1 MAPERMRL
9 LRRNLVSTYVVY
21 GASVLS
27 ALVLTPVIVHALG
40 KDAYGL
46 WVFIGSI
53 TVFVA
58 LLDLGVGPSV
68 VRFGAHARGAQTP
81 EEISAL
87 ASVGIVVYAVIGAA
101 SVVAGVV
108 LAVVVPYLISIP
120 QDLVEPARAATL
132 LVVAGVAARFPLGL
146 FNNLLLG
153 QQRYDIVN
161 VGNLTGLAV
170 YFVLVAAILPW
181 HGGIVLLATITL
193 VSTLVRLGLPLLWL
207 RRELPFLQLRRA
219 FVSRLRIRELMAFS
233 WHNFLIHLASKVAYS
248 SDVIVVG
255 IVLGAKAAA
264 LYGVPS
270 RVFALVLGL
279 GTGAT
284 DLLYPAFAELEGAD
298 EPQRQ
303 QHLLLAGLRLGMALM
318 LLLALP
324 LVLIPDQ
331 LIYGWIGPGWG
342 PSSAVLALLGVVVIL
357 HQPAQLL
364 SQYLVARGYQRQ
376 LSLVLII
383 VVGAN
388 LGLSIVLALAAG
400 IWGVALATVVTE
412 AAATVVLIPRLVRAS
427 SGPSYR
433 AVAVAALRP
442 VVPSLFAA
450 ALVLVAFSRLL
461 DPRTLLALALVG
473 VLWVAAFVPAV
484 WFFGLGAA
492 DRTAV
497 SSRFGVQ
504 RFRRPLASASD

>member
-1 MAPERMRL
+1 MAAERMRL
-9 LRRNLVSTYVVY
+9 VRRNLVSTYVVY
-21 GASVLS
+21 GASVVA

-40 KDAYGL
+40 KDEYGL

-53 TVFVA
+53 TVFVQ

-87 ASVGIVVYAVIGAA
+87 ASVGLVVYAIIGVAT
-101 SVVAGVV
+101 VVVGIV
-108 LAVVVPYLISIP
+108 LAVIVPYLISIP

-132 LVVAGVAARFPLGL
+132 LVVAGIAARFPLGL

-153 QQRYDIVN
+153 QQRYDMVN
-161 VGNLTGLAV
+161 LGNLVGLAV
-170 YFVLVAAILPW
+170 YFVLVIAILPW
-181 HGGIVLLATITL
+181 YGGIVLLAAVTL

-207 RRELPFLQLRRA
+207 RRELPFLKLRRA
-219 FVSRLRIRELMAFS
+219 LVSRLRVRELLSFS

-264 LYGVPS
+264 LYGIPS
-270 RVFALVLGL
+270 RIFGLVLGL
-279 GTGAT
+279 GGGAT

-298 EPQRQ
+298 DPQRQ
-303 QHLLLAGLRLGMALM
+303 RGLLLAGLRLGMALM

-324 LVLIPDQ
+324 LILIPDQ

-342 PSSAVLALLGVVVIL
+342 PSSAVLALLGIVLVV
-357 HQPAQLL
+357 HQPGQLL
-364 SQYLVARGYQRQ
+364 SQYLVARGYQKR
-376 LSLVLII
+376 LSMMLLF

-388 LGLSIVLALAAG
+388 LALSIVLASAVG
-400 IWGVALATVVTE
+400 IWGVAFATVVTD
-412 AAATVVLIPRLVRAS
+412 AAATLVLIPRLVHGS

-433 AVAVAALRP
+433 ALAAAAMRP
-442 VVPSLFAA
+442 VLPSLLAA
-450 ALVLVAFSRLL
+450 ALVLVVFSRLL
-461 DPRTLLALALVG
+461 DPRTLLALVPVG
-473 VLWVAAFVPAV
+473 VLWVAVFGVAV
-484 WFFGLGAA
+484 WFLGLDGA

-497 SSRFGVQ
+497 SSRLGM
-504 RFRRPLASASD
+504 RRLRRPLASAPE

>member
-1 MAPERMRL
+1 MRL

-81 EEISAL
+81 EEISSL
-87 ASVGIVVYAVIGAA
+87 ASVGIVVYAAIGAV
-101 SVVAGVV
+101 SV
-108 LAVVVPYLISIP
+108 LAGIVLAIAVPYLISIP
-120 QDLVEPARAATL
+120 SDLVGPARAATL

-161 VGNLTGLAV
+161 LGNLAGLVV

-193 VSTLVRLGLPLLWL
+193 VATLVRLGLPLVWV

-219 FVSRLRIRELMAFS
+219 FVSRVRVRELMAFS
-233 WHNFLIHLASKVAYS
+233 WHNFLIHLTAKVAYS

-270 RVFALVLGL
+270 RVFALVMGL

-284 DLLYPAFAELEGAD
+284 DLLYPAFAELEGA
-298 EPQRQ
+298 EARERQR
-303 QHLLLAGLRLGMALM
+303 HLLLTGLRLGMALM

-324 LVLIPDQ
+324 LVFIPDQ

-342 PSSAVLALLGVVVIL
+342 PSSAVLALLGAVLIV
-357 HQPAQLL
+357 HQPATLL
-364 SQYLVARGYQRQ
+364 SQYLVARGLQRR
-376 LSLVLII
+376 LSTILLA

-388 LGLSIVLALAAG
+388 LVLSVVLAWTVG
-400 IWGVALATVVTE
+400 IWGVAFATLVTDT
-412 AAATVVLIPRLVRAS
+412 AAALVLIPHLVRRS

-433 AVAVAALRP
+433 SLGTAALRP
-442 VVPSLFAA
+442 VLPSLLAA
-450 ALVLVAFSRLL
+450 AVVLVGFSRWL
-461 DPRTLLALALVG
+461 DPTTLLALVPVG
-473 VLWVAAFVPAV
+473 ILWVAAFAPTV
-484 WFFGLGAA
+484 WFLGLDLNERALVA
-492 DRTAV
+492 
-497 SSRFGVQ
+497 SRLGLE
-504 RFRRPLASASD
+504 RRRPRLASAK